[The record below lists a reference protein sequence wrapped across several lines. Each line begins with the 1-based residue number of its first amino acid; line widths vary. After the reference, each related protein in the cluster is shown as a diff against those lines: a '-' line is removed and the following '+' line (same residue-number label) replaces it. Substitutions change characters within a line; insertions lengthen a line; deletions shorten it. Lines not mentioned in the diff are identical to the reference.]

1 MNRTVTILPH
11 NLEGHVSSTTVRV
24 FFKEGKR
31 TVKSF
36 KFFNYIGNGDTLTR
50 ATCEF
55 IMHGIIPHEEK
66 GLLDVR

>member
-1 MNRTVTILPH
+1 MNRTVTILPLK
-11 NLEGHVSSTTVRV
+11 LESQVSHTAVRIL
-24 FFKEGKR
+24 FKEGKR

-66 GLLDVR
+66 GLLDIR